1 MAEVLFHLIS
11 CFLKPYKKEF
21 VVSTQNFAKMVSLLR
36 NIQAKFHLNPTCT
49 VAATYVHWV
58 EAIERLSIICFT
70 FYVVVVLDDPGRVP
84 RRTSV
89 PGETAIL
96 SSISIGPGRVP
107 QQCVVVCPLGT
118 ACTAV

>member
-1 MAEVLFHLIS
+1 MSPLVRLQAINAGSPDVHINLQ
-11 CFLKPYKKEF
+11 YKKWTF
-21 VVSTQNFAKMVSLLR
+21 YVLL
-36 NIQAKFHLNPTCT
+36 
-49 VAATYVHWV
+49 
-58 EAIERLSIICFT
+58 FT

-96 SSISIGPGRVP
+96 SSIFIRPGRVP

>member
-1 MAEVLFHLIS
+1 MTLDEE
-11 CFLKPYKKEF
+11 K
-21 VVSTQNFAKMVSLLR
+21 
-36 NIQAKFHLNPTCT
+36 
-49 VAATYVHWV
+49 TYRYQ
-58 EAIERLSIICFT
+58 RLFT

-96 SSISIGPGRVP
+96 SSIFIRPGRVP

>member
-1 MAEVLFHLIS
+1 MTQIVVEPGATLIDLF
-11 CFLKPYKKEF
+11 
-21 VVSTQNFAKMVSLLR
+21 
-36 NIQAKFHLNPTCT
+36 
-49 VAATYVHWV
+49 
-58 EAIERLSIICFT
+58 FT

-96 SSISIGPGRVP
+96 RSIFIRPGRVP